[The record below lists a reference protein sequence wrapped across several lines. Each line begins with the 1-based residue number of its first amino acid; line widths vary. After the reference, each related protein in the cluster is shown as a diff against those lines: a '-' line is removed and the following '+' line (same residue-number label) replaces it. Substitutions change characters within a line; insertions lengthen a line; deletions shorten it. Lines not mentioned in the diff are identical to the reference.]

1 LSYHASAHTNTC
13 APAAPPTVRVIEAPQ
28 AGFLTVRQAE
38 LTTDK
43 IPGCPTLKAPA
54 QVVFYTA
61 NVPVLTNDS
70 QIGSDL
76 RVWADEDDRTDFD
89 QQR

>member
-1 LSYHASAHTNTC
+1 MRWCMSIGAVLVAGAIAGGEVAS
-13 APAAPPTVRVIEAPQ
+13 
-28 AGFLTVRQAE
+28 
-38 LTTDK
+38 
-43 IPGCPTLKAPA
+43 
-54 QVVFYTA
+54 
-61 NVPVLTNDS
+61 VPVLTNDS

>member
-1 LSYHASAHTNTC
+1 MHLMMDCAMHTNVNLLADMTRNPTPKT
-13 APAAPPTVRVIEAPQ
+13 PAS
-28 AGFLTVRQAE
+28 
-38 LTTDK
+38 
-43 IPGCPTLKAPA
+43 
-54 QVVFYTA
+54 
-61 NVPVLTNDS
+61 VPMLTNDT

>member
-1 LSYHASAHTNTC
+1 MLLPAIDKADISPGVQMAATAHNTIHVGDAS
-13 APAAPPTVRVIEAPQ
+13 
-28 AGFLTVRQAE
+28 
-38 LTTDK
+38 
-43 IPGCPTLKAPA
+43 
-54 QVVFYTA
+54 
-61 NVPVLTNDS
+61 VPVLTNDS

>member
-1 LSYHASAHTNTC
+1 VDTGSREENASNK
-13 APAAPPTVRVIEAPQ
+13 
-28 AGFLTVRQAE
+28 E
-38 LTTDK
+38 LEL
-43 IPGCPTLKAPA
+43 PFRFPRNGNGCS
-54 QVVFYTA
+54 
-61 NVPVLTNDS
+61 VPMLTNDS

>member
-1 LSYHASAHTNTC
+1 MVPGDIVALARLGADGPAS
-13 APAAPPTVRVIEAPQ
+13 
-28 AGFLTVRQAE
+28 
-38 LTTDK
+38 
-43 IPGCPTLKAPA
+43 
-54 QVVFYTA
+54 
-61 NVPVLTNDS
+61 VPMLTNDS

>member
-1 LSYHASAHTNTC
+1 MRHSSLKTLLAFIGAGGFGGFAATAIREGLE
-13 APAAPPTVRVIEAPQ
+13 APANAEPPA
-28 AGFLTVRQAE
+28 AS
-38 LTTDK
+38 
-43 IPGCPTLKAPA
+43 
-54 QVVFYTA
+54 
-61 NVPVLTNDS
+61 VPVLTNDS